1 MCPQLLPGPEGVLPI
16 PDEAERFGFDVAV
29 LKTFE
34 EVQGAATHALLG
46 LLEAGWNVS
55 KYVNRYED
63 ASSMAAELRDY
74 HSLLVWDIK
83 RAGRIA
89 AQFAAL
95 EDQAP
100 LLRIMRAVPFGQKPG
115 ARA

>member
-1 MCPQLLPGPEGVLPI
+1 MLGGTVLPI
-16 PDEAERFGFDVAV
+16 PDEQERFKFDIAL
-29 LKTFE
+29 LKAFE

-46 LLEAGWNVS
+46 LLEAGWNVALFLPGRPDDDMPQLVS
-55 KYVNRYED
+55 
-63 ASSMAAELRDY
+63 ELREY

-83 RAGRIA
+83 RAGRVA
-89 AQFAAL
+89 AQFAAF
-95 EDQAP
+95 EDQGP